1 MKYPNSLS
9 TQSRLILNLT
19 GSAKNSI
26 YLSDK
31 RVWSPGSNFL
41 NRNVMKKII
50 HYLEREE
57 ELCSHS
63 FFETVLIKSSMH
75 RPGAG
80 LHFSK
85 VWFRSKER
93 LSHIPPSNC
102 GLQTDLSINSD
113 STDVQSRIHGSAQ
126 PKQCTEQESI
136 AIWIHSEKHCP
147 QCTVL
152 FISSVLFREDIS
164 VSKCLDSKMS
174 DGEAAWKW
182 TFWQNYTIKFL
193 LYSLNMNI

>member
-19 GSAKNSI
+19 GSPKNSI

-31 RVWSPGSNFL
+31 RVWSPGSNVL

-102 GLQTDLSINSD
+102 GLQTDLSIRFNWRPEQD
-113 STDVQSRIHGSAQ
+113 SWLSTAEAVHRAWVNRNLDTLWKTLPSVYCFIH
-126 PKQCTEQESI
+126 
-136 AIWIHSEKHCP
+136 
-147 QCTVL
+147 
-152 FISSVLFREDIS
+152 FICFI
-164 VSKCLDSKMS
+164 
-174 DGEAAWKW
+174 
-182 TFWQNYTIKFL
+182 
-193 LYSLNMNI
+193 